1 VLATSRGDHDEA
13 VAQLERSAA
22 LAATLPGQGVLAAAR
37 NNLALAHRAAGRL
50 EPAILLTTGAL
61 ELVSAQGDRHREA
74 ALHNNLADLFHAAG
88 RADEAM
94 DHLKQ
99 AVAIFAEVGEPGRL
113 QPEIWRLVDW

>member
-1 VLATSRGDHDEA
+1 MGQAREAPLLDLVEGD
-13 VAQLERSAA
+13 L
-22 LAATLPGQGVLAAAR
+22 
-37 NNLALAHRAAGRL
+37 AAGRVPL
-50 EPAILLTTGAL
+50 GGRDVLAVDGVDLLIGDDTVDEPDPERLLRVDEAT
-61 ELVSAQGDRHREA
+61 REHEV
-74 ALHNNLADLFHAAG
+74 LRTG